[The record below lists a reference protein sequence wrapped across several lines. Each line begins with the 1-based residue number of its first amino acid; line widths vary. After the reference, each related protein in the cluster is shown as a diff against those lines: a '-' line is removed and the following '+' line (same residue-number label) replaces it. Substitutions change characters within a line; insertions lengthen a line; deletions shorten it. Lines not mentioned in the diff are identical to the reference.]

1 MEMEYWWE
9 RNKGLI
15 DVDIV
20 RGGYTTDE
28 IEDFTGCIPLLLESC
43 VVGGKIDLHAEA
55 ITSVWKQVA
64 MFISKVKENAI
75 GESWERYATLLEF
88 KTLLTSIDIVRTL
101 TLVLDTKKCLS
112 T

>member
-1 MEMEYWWE
+1 MKHWWE

-15 DVDIV
+15 DGGIV

-75 GESWERYATLLEF
+75 GESWERYAPSLNL
-88 KTLLTSIDIVRTL
+88 KPR
-101 TLVLDTKKCLS
+101 
-112 T
+112 